1 MNTPAHLLLGTA
13 AFGRTNYRA
22 ITIAAIIG
30 ALLPDLSLYL
40 LVAICVFILDIP
52 ASVVFDELY
61 FSDSWQLVFMV
72 DNSFLL
78 WGLLLFFGIGL
89 KKTWLI
95 ALAGA
100 ALLHLV
106 CDFPLHHDDARA
118 HFWPLTDWRFISPL
132 SYWDTDHFAGWVA
145 PVEVVL
151 SVAAATVVWKKHHEK
166 LIRGAVILLVLL
178 ELIVIGSWIAFF

>member
-13 AFGRTNYRA
+13 AFGKSYYRA
-22 ITIAAIIG
+22 ITLAAFIG
-30 ALLPDLSLYL
+30 ALIPDLSLYL

-72 DNSFLL
+72 DNSFVL
-78 WGLLLFFGIGL
+78 WGLLLLIGIGL

-95 ALAGA
+95 ALTGA
-100 ALLHLV
+100 ALLHLA

-118 HFWPLTDWRFISPL
+118 HFWPLTDWRFISPV
-132 SYWDTDHFAGWVA
+132 SYWDTNHFASWVA

-151 SVAAATVVWKKHHEK
+151 CVAAAVFIWKNHQEK
-166 LIRGAVILLVLL
+166 LIRGTVMLLILL

>member
-13 AFGRTNYRA
+13 AFGKSNYRA
-22 ITIAAIIG
+22 ITLAAFIG
-30 ALLPDLSLYL
+30 ALIPDLSLYL

-78 WGLLLFFGIGL
+78 WGLLLLIGIGL

-95 ALAGA
+95 ALASA
-100 ALLHLV
+100 ALLHLA

-118 HFWPLTDWRFISPL
+118 HFWPLTGWRFISPV
-132 SYWDTDHFAGWVA
+132 SYWDTQHFASWVA

-151 SVAAATVVWKKHHEK
+151 SVAAARIIWKKHQEK
-166 LIRGAVILLVLL
+166 LIRGTVMLLLL
-178 ELIVIGSWIAFF
+178 FELIVIGSWIAFF

>member
-13 AFGRTNYRA
+13 AFGRTNYRT
-22 ITIAAIIG
+22 ITIAAFIG
-30 ALLPDLSLYL
+30 ALIPDLSLYV
-40 LVAICVFILDIP
+40 LVAICIFVLDIP

-78 WGLLLFFGIGL
+78 WVLLLLLGIGL
-89 KKTWLI
+89 RKTWLI
-95 ALAGA
+95 ALTGA
-100 ALLHLV
+100 ALLHLA

-118 HFWPLTDWRFISPL
+118 HFWPLSDWLFISPV
-132 SYWDTDHFAGWVA
+132 SYWDTNHLASWVA
-145 PVEVVL
+145 PVEVIL
-151 SVAAATVVWKKHHEK
+151 SVAAAVVIWKNHQKK
-166 LIRGAVILLVLL
+166 LIRGTVVLLLLL

>member
-13 AFGRTNYRA
+13 AFGKSNYRA
-22 ITIAAIIG
+22 ITLAAFIG
-30 ALLPDLSLYL
+30 ALIPDLSLYL
-40 LVAICVFILDIP
+40 LVAFCVFILDIP

-78 WGLLLFFGIGL
+78 WGLLLLIGIGL
-89 KKTWLI
+89 RKTWLI
-95 ALAGA
+95 ALTGA
-100 ALLHLV
+100 ALLHLA

-118 HFWPLTDWRFISPL
+118 HFWPLTDWRFISPV
-132 SYWDTDHFAGWVA
+132 SYWDTNHLASWVA

-151 SVAAATVVWKKHHEK
+151 CAAAAVFIWKNHQEK
-166 LIRGAVILLVLL
+166 LIRGTVMLLLLL